1 MMDYMLEGEL
11 LSSEEESVESPPWAE
26 GNHLARHSVTKA
38 NQLDPTEIFT
48 DCPYIDWVPKV
59 ELYQPRSHLV
69 SDPADIFEGYPSTQ
83 ADFSEACQQNAS
95 DAEDSERSFRAL
107 K

>member
-1 MMDYMLEGEL
+1 MMDYMLEAEL

-26 GNHLARHSVTKA
+26 GNHLTSYSGTEAT
-38 NQLDPTEIFT
+38 QPDPTEI
-48 DCPYIDWVPKV
+48 CPYIDWVPKV

-69 SDPADIFEGYPSTQ
+69 ADIFEGYPSAQ

-95 DAEDSERSFRAL
+95 DVEESERSFRAL

>member
-1 MMDYMLEGEL
+1 MMDYMLEAEL

-26 GNHLARHSVTKA
+26 GNHLTSYSGTEAT
-38 NQLDPTEIFT
+38 QPDPTEIFEECT
-48 DCPYIDWVPKV
+48 YIDWVPKV
-59 ELYQPRSHLV
+59 ELYQPRSYLV
-69 SDPADIFEGYPSTQ
+69 SDPADIFEGYPSAQ

-95 DAEDSERSFRAL
+95 DVEESERSFRAL

>member
-48 DCPYIDWVPKV
+48 DCPYMAI
-59 ELYQPRSHLV
+59 HH
-69 SDPADIFEGYPSTQ
+69 T
-83 ADFSEACQQNAS
+83 
-95 DAEDSERSFRAL
+95 
-107 K
+107 

>member
-1 MMDYMLEGEL
+1 MDYMLEGEL

-26 GNHLARHSVTKA
+26 GNHLTSYSGTEAT
-38 NQLDPTEIFT
+38 QPDPTEIFE
-48 DCPYIDWVPKV
+48 
-59 ELYQPRSHLV
+59 ELYLPRSHLM
-69 SDPADIFEGYPSTQ
+69 SDPADIFEGYPSAQ

-95 DAEDSERSFRAL
+95 DVEESERSFRAL